1 MTRRI
6 TAMTGRKLL
15 LRDFFFREGGF
26 LRACDAATGRAF
38 LTEVC
43 AVPPVGL
50 ADLPDFL
57 FAEALLPDEVCGLAD
72 FAVSAVRLRSYGCSF
87 FISNPLSDS

>member
-1 MTRRI
+1 
-6 TAMTGRKLL
+6 MTGRQLL

-26 LRACDAATGRAF
+26 LRACDAALGRAL

-57 FAEALLPDEVCGLAD
+57 FVEVLLPDEVCGLAD
-72 FAVSAVRLRSYGCSF
+72 FALSAVRLRSCSCSF

>member
-1 MTRRI
+1 MTD
-6 TAMTGRKLL
+6 RKLL

-26 LRACDAATGRAF
+26 LRACDAALGRTL

-57 FAEALLPDEVCGLAD
+57 FVEVLLPDEVCGLAD
-72 FAVSAVRLRSYGCSF
+72 FALSAVRLRSCGCSF

>member
-1 MTRRI
+1 
-6 TAMTGRKLL
+6 MTGRKLL
-15 LRDFFFREGGF
+15 LRGFFFREGGF
-26 LRACDAATGRAF
+26 LRACDAATGRAL

-43 AVPPVGL
+43 EALPVGL

-57 FAEALLPDEVCGLAD
+57 FVEVLLPDEVCGLAD
-72 FAVSAVRLRSYGCSF
+72 FALSAVRLRSYGCSF